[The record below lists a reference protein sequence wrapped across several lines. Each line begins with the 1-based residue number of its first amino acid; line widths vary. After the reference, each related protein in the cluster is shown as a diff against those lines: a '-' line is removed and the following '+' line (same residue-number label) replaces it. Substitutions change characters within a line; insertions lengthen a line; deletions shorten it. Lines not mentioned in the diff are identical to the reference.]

1 MVQLLSCVDS
11 KFTFLAVSIY
21 DRNMFYSIVYRSS
34 EKTEKMHVMVLIN
47 QPKAKKNYLYCVCF
61 EKVMCVIYKKIVNTK
76 MYTK

>member
-34 EKTEKMHVMVLIN
+34 EK
-47 QPKAKKNYLYCVCF
+47 QKNACHGF
-61 EKVMCVIYKKIVNTK
+61 NKSTKSKKKIICTVSALK
-76 MYTK
+76 K